1 YGVDKEGFF
10 TSDFNEAAGLPQDYK
25 IYAKGAES
33 FVAWETGDRYF
44 YATHA
49 TIDIAKTVGNAYKV
63 LTQLVPQT
71 SNSSLSQ
78 DELANIP
85 YAFILDKNLNVSKT
99 FTKDEYEK
107 TTLTQDRINVTFNT
121 FTDAGFDK
129 ISVDNIFSNSNG
141 DVRLNKFAYINKGGS
156 VDKGGVLMALL
167 NSQLYGATGPL
178 LEGDTKLFGKLTFD
192 KNISDAERKD
202 FENFMDT
209 NKMKSAFISNDNS
222 WTMSEE
228 RLSMKLYI
236 KRSEAIGN
244 SELAQQAS
252 DFDKE
257 YNEMINSNMSLDEFK
272 NKYLD
277 LKKRHDEFVKAL
289 ETEEKAKG
297 INYSLSGGLVLN
309 IPQTQ
314 NTQETKPFKPIQGES
329 KNKETYKDD
338 NIRSEFLKKL
348 LEDKFSTSEELKIL
362 FGMKTSDDDTSNDN
376 FRKIISQM
384 GLNNIKGI
392 DIRA

>member
-1 YGVDKEGFF
+1 
-10 TSDFNEAAGLPQDYK
+10 
-25 IYAKGAES
+25 YAKGAES

-314 NTQETKPFKPIQGES
+314 NTQETKPF
-329 KNKETYKDD
+329 
-338 NIRSEFLKKL
+338 
-348 LEDKFSTSEELKIL
+348 
-362 FGMKTSDDDTSNDN
+362 
-376 FRKIISQM
+376 
-384 GLNNIKGI
+384 
-392 DIRA
+392 